1 MASTAPLDD
10 LKAHDLDPVRGFL
23 PAQDPL
29 TELPSGFEPW
39 DELAAELPRL
49 LLTGRLRPVIESL
62 PELDPAALGTDAEL
76 RRAMLVLSF
85 LGHAYVWSG
94 APVPRIPRSLA
105 LPWCAVAERLGRPP
119 VLSYAS
125 YALDNWRLYDPDGP
139 VVLGNLALL
148 QNFAG
153 GADEDWF
160 IGVHIEI
167 EFRAA
172 PILAATGPLLGAV
185 AAGDA
190 RAVEAQL
197 GSIAHAL
204 ESLVGVLRRM
214 PEHCDPYIYYQR
226 VRPYIHGWANHPA
239 LPQGVVYEGVERLR
253 GRGQKLRGE
262 TGAQSGIVPVL
273 DALLRI
279 EHEDD
284 PLRGYLQEMRA
295 YMPPAH
301 RAFLEAVESGPDL
314 RAYTRGHT
322 GSYPELAELYDECL
336 HWLEAFRTLHLDYAA
351 SYIFRQAQ
359 ASYSNPT
366 ALGTGGTPFMPYL
379 KKHRDETAQQRL
391 ASPDTPPATR

>member
-1 MASTAPLDD
+1 MAAPALGD
-10 LKAHDLDPVRGFL
+10 LKAYELDPVRGFL

-29 TELPSGFEPW
+29 TALPAGFEPW

-49 LLTGRLRPVIESL
+49 ILTGRLRALVENL
-62 PELDPAALGTDAEL
+62 PELDPTGLRAEGEL

-94 APVPRIPRSLA
+94 TPAPRIPRNLA
-105 LPWCAVAERLGRPP
+105 VPWCAVAARLGRPP

-139 VVLGNLALL
+139 VALGNLALL
-148 QNFAG
+148 QNFLG

-160 IGVHIEI
+160 IGVHVDI

-172 PILAATGPLLGAV
+172 PILAAVGPLLAGV
-185 AAGDA
+185 ERGDA
-190 RAVEAQL
+190 RSVEAGLACVAQ
-197 GSIAHAL
+197 AL
-204 ESLVGVLRRM
+204 QSLVAVLRRM

-239 LPQGVVYEGVERLR
+239 LPQGVVYEGVNALR

-273 DALLRI
+273 DALLRVA
-279 EHEDD
+279 HADD
-284 PLRGYLQEMRA
+284 PLRGYLLEMRD

-301 RAFLEAVESGPDL
+301 CAFLEAVETGPDL
-314 RAYTRGHT
+314 RAHVRSHT

-336 HWLEAFRTLHLDYAA
+336 HWLEAFRSLHLDYAA
-351 SYIFRQAQ
+351 QYIFRQAQ
-359 ASYSNPT
+359 ASCANPT
-366 ALGTGGTPFMPYL
+366 SLGTGGTPFMPYL
-379 KKHRDETAQQRL
+379 KKHRDETALQRL
-391 ASPDTPPATR
+391 TGPANAP

>member
-1 MASTAPLDD
+1 MPSAALDD
-10 LKAHDLDPVRGFL
+10 LKAFEIDRTRGFL

-29 TELPSGFEPW
+29 LELPRDFAPW
-39 DELAAELPRL
+39 DELGAELPKL
-49 LLTGRLRPVIESL
+49 ILTGRLRGVLESL
-62 PELDPAALGTDAEL
+62 PELDASALRTDAEL

-94 APVPRIPRSLA
+94 PPAARIPRCLA

-125 YALDNWRLYDPDGP
+125 YALDNWRLYDPDAP

-148 QNFAG
+148 QNFQG

-172 PILAATGPLLGAV
+172 PILAAAGPLLRGV
-185 AAGDA
+185 ETGDA
-190 RAVEAQL
+190 RAVEGQLAGIAQ
-197 GSIAHAL
+197 AL
-204 ESLVGVLRRM
+204 QSLVGVLRRM

-226 VRPYIHGWANHPA
+226 VRPYIHGWSNHPA
-239 LPQGVVYEGVERLR
+239 LPHGVVYEGVERFR
-253 GRGQKLRGE
+253 SRGQRFRGE

-273 DALLRI
+273 DALLRV
-279 EHEDD
+279 EHADD
-284 PLRGYLQEMRA
+284 PLRQYLLEMRT

-301 RAFLEAVESGPDL
+301 RAFLECVEDGPDL
-314 RAYTRGHT
+314 RAYIRSHT

-336 HWLEAFRTLHLDYAA
+336 HWLEAFRSLHLDYAA
-351 SYIFRQAQ
+351 HYIFRQAQ
-359 ASYSNPT
+359 ASHANPT

-379 KKHRDETAQQRL
+379 KKHRDETAARRL
-391 ASPDTPPATR
+391 GSSQ